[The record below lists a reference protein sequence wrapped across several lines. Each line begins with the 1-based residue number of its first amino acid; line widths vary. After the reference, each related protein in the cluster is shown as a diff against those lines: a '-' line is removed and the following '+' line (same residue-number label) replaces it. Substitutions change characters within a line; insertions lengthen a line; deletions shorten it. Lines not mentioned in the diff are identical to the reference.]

1 MRQLLVVST
10 RGLGH
15 LLQMLEAIK
24 YKNTAMLHPDVDLDD
39 RKPPL

>member
-15 LLQMLEAIK
+15 LLQMLEAKKYTNEAICILMLIFTIK
-24 YKNTAMLHPDVDLDD
+24 
-39 RKPPL
+39 KPPR